1 MKNKNTYDK
10 FVEAILSLPGD
21 VRGDVLRIGQ
31 KNAKD
36 GNAYHYLFK
45 RIQKQDLDDPIY
57 LMMVEN
63 NVLTNEMILK

>member
-1 MKNKNTYDK
+1 MKNKNTYDT
-10 FVEAILSLPGD
+10 FVEALLSLPGD

-31 KNAKD
+31 REAKN

-57 LMMVEN
+57 LMMVESGI
-63 NVLTNEMILK
+63 LTNDMILK